1 MPSTT
6 SKLLAKDPKKAEPSK
21 PKMLLS
27 GIYKV
32 GKTWFSLGFP
42 NVYYVDSEK
51 GADRDHYT
59 DRLKAGGGVYLGP
72 EDGSLD
78 PEILIGQVRALATE
92 KHGYK
97 TLVIDSITKIF
108 NHIIAKEKDRLLSAG
123 KKDEFGTSK
132 KPAVAFMNRLLLW
145 TTRLDMSVI
154 FIAHEK
160 AEYGVV
166 SGERTEIGKTA
177 DVHEKLP
184 YELDLWLH
192 AAKRGPQRLV
202 TVRGSRL
209 QGFPEGE
216 EFNMDYQE
224 FATRYG
230 KSVIEKDAAP
240 IQLCSPEQ
248 VAEIN
253 RLVELLK
260 IERETTDKWLD
271 KAGADTFADFNT
283 TQAEKT
289 IAALTAK
296 LKA

>member
-42 NVYYVDSEK
+42 NVYYVDTEK

-59 DRLKAGGGVYLGP
+59 ERLKTGGGVYMGP
-72 EDGSLD
+72 DDGTLD
-78 PEILIGQVRALATE
+78 PEIVIGQIKALATE
-92 KHGYK
+92 KHPYK

-108 NHIIAKEKDRLLSAG
+108 NHIIAKEKDRLLEAG

-132 KPAVAFMNRLLLW
+132 KPAIAFMNRLVMW
-145 TTRLDMSVI
+145 TTRLDMNVV

-166 SGERTEIGKTA
+166 NGERTEVGKTA

-192 AAKRGPQRLV
+192 AAKRGPQRLL

-216 EFNMDYQE
+216 SFEMDYQE
-224 FATRYG
+224 FAKRYG
-230 KSVIEKDAAP
+230 QSVIEKDSAP

-248 VAEIN
+248 VAEIT

-260 IERETTDKWLD
+260 IDKETTDKWLD
-271 KAGADTFADFNT
+271 KAGAESFADFNV
-283 TQAEKT
+283 TQATKT
-289 IAALTAK
+289 IDALKKKIA
-296 LKA
+296 

>member
-1 MPSTT
+1 M

-32 GKTWFSLGFP
+32 GKSWFALGFP
-42 NVYYVDSEK
+42 NVYYVDTEK

-59 DRLKAGGGVYLGP
+59 DRLKSGGGVYLGP

-78 PEILIGQVRALATE
+78 PEVVIGQIRALATE
-92 KHGYK
+92 QHKYK

-108 NHIIAKEKDRLLSAG
+108 NHIIAKEKDRLMEAG

-132 KPAVAFMNRLLLW
+132 KPAVAFINRLIMW
-145 TTRLDMSVI
+145 ITKLDMNVVL
-154 FIAHEK
+154 IAHEK

-177 DVHEKLP
+177 DVYEKIP

-192 AAKRGPQRLV
+192 ATKRGPQRLV

-209 QGFPEGE
+209 TGFPEGE
-216 EFNMDYQE
+216 SFDMDYQE
-224 FATRYG
+224 FAKRYG
-230 KSVIEKDAAP
+230 QSVIEKSTTP
-240 IQLCSPEQ
+240 IELCSPEQ
-248 VAEIN
+248 VTEIN

-260 IERETTDKWLD
+260 IDRETTDKWLD
-271 KAGADTFADFNT
+271 KANADSFADFNK
-283 TQAEKT
+283 TQAAKIIESLKKK
-289 IAALTAK
+289 IA
-296 LKA
+296 